1 MEISSSVHNFLFV
14 SDLCTDCL
22 LNDLS
27 KEILNSEESGGRKM
41 LERIDE
47 IYFNKQYQNFIG
59 IKVVWWI
66 HVQAGWHIL
75 SRWVLIAI
83 PVPAI
88 TIISIPSKVHWSG
101 RYLKKTQLSS
111 AAQTKCMW
119 LAWAIK
125 EAGAYWYATVKRK
138 CPEVGMN
145 PSKTISPK
153 SSQLGRSL
161 SKLGYAANSKPTAPT
176 KVAWN
181 NRERFD
187 SVLVRTRVIKWKTAA
202 NPAFKR
208 ASTTPTE
215 SSPPA
220 GLRSIK
226 NPKNQKMASN
236 QLIRLTC
243 SHNSGIA
250 SNMTKIWNR

>member
-1 MEISSSVHNFLFV
+1 
-14 SDLCTDCL
+14 
-22 LNDLS
+22 
-27 KEILNSEESGGRKM
+27 
-41 LERIDE
+41 
-47 IYFNKQYQNFIG
+47 
-59 IKVVWWI
+59 
-66 HVQAGWHIL
+66 
-75 SRWVLIAI
+75 
-83 PVPAI
+83 
-88 TIISIPSKVHWSG
+88 
-101 RYLKKTQLSS
+101 
-111 AAQTKCMW
+111 
-119 LAWAIK
+119 
-125 EAGAYWYATVKRK
+125 
-138 CPEVGMN
+138 MN

-161 SKLGYAANSKPTAPT
+161 SKLGYAANSKQTAPT

-187 SVLVRTRVIKWKTAA
+187 SVLVRTRMIKWRTAA

-226 NPKNQKMASN
+226 TPKNQKMASN

-243 SHNSGIA
+243 SRNSGIA
-250 SNMTKIWNR
+250 SNMTKIWNRYIIEMVSPTVFSLRAWPIVRQQMARITPRPITQRVRTVLQKEFPTRGQAKAKRSNRPAK